1 MLISGSR
8 GEIDVEDLRRH
19 TAYVGGY
26 TSLDRVVRDFWAVV
40 ADLGHADRAALLK
53 FVTSCERAPPLGF
66 AQLEPRFTI
75 QRAARGD
82 DALPTSSTCFHTL
95 KLPAYSRAAVLR
107 EKLLLA
113 IRSGAGFELT

>member
-8 GEIDVEDLRRH
+8 GAVDVDDLRRH
-19 TAYVGGY
+19 TVYVGGY
-26 TSLDRVVRDFWAVV
+26 TSLDPTVRSFWSVV
-40 ADLGHADRAALLK
+40 AALEPADKAALLK

-66 AQLEPRFTI
+66 GQLEPRFTI
-75 QRAARGD
+75 QRAAARD

-95 KLPAYSRAAVLR
+95 KLPAYSRESVLR
-107 EKLLLA
+107 EKLLMA